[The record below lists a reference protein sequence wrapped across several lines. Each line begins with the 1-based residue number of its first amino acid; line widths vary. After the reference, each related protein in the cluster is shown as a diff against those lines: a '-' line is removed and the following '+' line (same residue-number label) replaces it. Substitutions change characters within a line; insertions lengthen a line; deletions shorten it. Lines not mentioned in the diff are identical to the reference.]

1 MKARVIVDTNIIFKA
16 LRSQYSKYRDILDK
30 SELEFYSP
38 NFLIAEIFKHKERI
52 IKASK
57 AEEEEI
63 YELLEKTL
71 QRINFI
77 NEEFISLGNLI
88 HAYKLCADVDE
99 KDTVFVA
106 LSLEL
111 DAALWTKDETLKS
124 GLVAKGFDNFFD
136 ENVYF

>member
-1 MKARVIVDTNIIFKA
+1 MKKRVIVDTNIIFKA
-16 LRSQYSKYRDILDK
+16 LRSQYSNYRDVLDK
-30 SELEFYSP
+30 SDLQFYSP

-57 AEEEEI
+57 AEEAEI

-71 QRINFI
+71 RRINFV

-88 HAYKLCADVDE
+88 HAYKLCLDIDE

-111 DAALWTKDETLKS
+111 DAAFWTKDDVLKN
-124 GLVAKGFDNFFD
+124 GLLSKGFDNFFD
-136 ENVYF
+136 DTVY

>member
-1 MKARVIVDTNIIFKA
+1 MKRRVVVDTNIIFKA

-30 SELEFYSP
+30 SELNFYSP
-38 NFLIAEIFKHKERI
+38 NFLIAEVFKHKDKI

-71 QRINFI
+71 HRIKFV
-77 NEEFISLGNLI
+77 NEEYIDTGNLV

-111 DAALWTKDETLKS
+111 EAALWTQDKELKD
-124 GLVAKGFDNFFD
+124 GLASRGFTNFFD
-136 ENVYF
+136 ESIYE